1 MKKLIML
8 VVAAMMVTV
17 SASAQNDDLKNEIGV
32 YYGLGSCSGI
42 VSIIGHAFGSSLGEQ
57 SSFWGPV
64 GVEYYYHV
72 TPVVALGAMASIAGC
87 EWGDSG
93 YFKTKFYTVM
103 PAVKFNWLRRNHFG
117 MYSGVALGFMH
128 VTDKYSGPDKNRYE
142 DDSVT
147 TFMAHGTAIGIEFGG
162 ALRGFGEVGFG
173 ERGLLCLGLRYK
185 F

>member
-17 SASAQNDDLKNEIGV
+17 SANAQNDDLKNEIGV
-32 YYGLGSCSGI
+32 YYGIGSCSDI
-42 VSIIGHAFGSSLGEQ
+42 VSAIGAAFGSALGDQ

-87 EWGDSG
+87 NWGNDKD
-93 YFKTKFYTVM
+93 YKTRYITVM
-103 PAVKFNWLRRNHFG
+103 PAVKFNWLRKEHFG
-117 MYSGVALGFMH
+117 MYSGIAVGAMF
-128 VTDKYSGPDKNRYE
+128 VTDSYSGSGQSKKEPE
-142 DDSVT
+142 SVT
-147 TFMAHGTAIGIEFGG
+147 SFMAHGTALGMEFGG
-162 ALRGFGEVGFG
+162 ALRGFAEFGFG